1 MQSSLKC
8 FFFMHSGLLFRAHI
22 MSYLSAQ
29 RRHIASEQVFVCI
42 CVCLR
47 ERERERPSVLERESR
62 AELWCPRVVE
72 VENIFTAKTE
82 IY

>member
-22 MSYLSAQ
+22 MSYLS
-29 RRHIASEQVFVCI
+29 VFVCI

-47 ERERERPSVLERESR
+47 ERERERLSVLERESR

-72 VENIFTAKTE
+72 VENIFTAKN
-82 IY
+82 